1 MGFRF
6 RRGIRNGP
14 ARVNIG
20 KRGVTSVSFGRGA
33 LRTNLSR
40 RGVSHSVG
48 VPGSGMS
55 YSTRP
60 RGCCLSNTL
69 IGLAVMLIS
78 LRGVAGIA
86 RRQLGRTLR
95 GG

>member
-1 MGFRF
+1 
-6 RRGIRNGP
+6 
-14 ARVNIG
+14 
-20 KRGVTSVSFGRGA
+20 
-33 LRTNLSR
+33 
-40 RGVSHSVG
+40 
-48 VPGSGMS
+48 MS

-69 IGLAVMLIS
+69 IGLAVMLIA